1 MSRVL
6 LREKTE
12 LTLVAMDIDKALF
25 ISDQELFYMEGQ
37 GVWVIIE
44 GMTQITAESI
54 IRQIWEQEKVDLS
67 QYTAEI
73 FDEYWDYEESEEDEN
88 SGRSDIWLY
97 VALFVAFVIS
107 IIVMQF
113 AYAQSRNRKSK
124 NQTEGRLNESCVI
137 ALPFLQRMGKNPGC
151 G

>member
-54 IRQIWEQEKVDLS
+54 IRQIWEQEKVDLA

-88 SGRSDIWLY
+88 SGRSDIWMY

-113 AYAQSRNRKSK
+113 A
-124 NQTEGRLNESCVI
+124 
-137 ALPFLQRMGKNPGC
+137 
-151 G
+151 